1 MTSMRILLV
10 GAVATLLGVGGGS
23 LVTGS
28 RLKGDIIERL
38 EEEASD
44 ASRGAER
51 RDTRDDGSS
60 EGTSDPTAV
69 PASVDLSASQPAA
82 EENSPDGGQ
91 ELDQPPATGGGSDV
105 EEPSRPATGGGESIG
120 QEPSQPA
127 PSDGG
132 LSEPAPSTASLD
144 TASEVTVQGD
154 SGTNGSQGID
164 PEASS
169 AMARIFAAMRPA
181 DAAAVL
187 QGMENLEVRAILL
200 SMGNRQ
206 AAQIL
211 GGFEADRAA
220 ALAQLILLTRT
231 NGS

>member
-1 MTSMRILLV
+1 MRILLV
-10 GAVATLLGVGGGS
+10 GAVATLLGAGGGS
-23 LVTGS
+23 LVAGS
-28 RLKGDIIERL
+28 RLKDDIIERL

-60 EGTSDPTAV
+60 EGTSDPTAM

-82 EENSPDGGQ
+82 EENSPNGGQ
-91 ELDQPPATGGGSDV
+91 ELDQPAAAGGGSDV
-105 EEPSRPATGGGESIG
+105 EEPSR
-120 QEPSQPA
+120 PA

-144 TASEVTVQGD
+144 TASEATVQGD
-154 SGTNGSQGID
+154 SGTNGSQSID

-169 AMARIFAAMRPA
+169 AMAKIFAAMRPA

-187 QGMENLEVRAILL
+187 QGMENPEVRAILL
-200 SMGNRQ
+200 NMGNRQ

-211 GGFEADRAA
+211 GGFEAGRAA